1 MISKI
6 NNKIIQIEINFSFMY
21 IEFIFI
27 FININLIISLI
38 QEIIIKLNK
47 IKLKNLFW
55 NVQTISINR
64 LILYEKIKRR
74 IINKII
80 TDTIKELVIFFTS
93 SEEFNFILLV
103 SFKNNFINNHQFLYF

>member
-1 MISKI
+1 MDL
-6 NNKIIQIEINFSFMY
+6 ER
-21 IEFIFI
+21 
-27 FININLIISLI
+27 
-38 QEIIIKLNK
+38 
-47 IKLKNLFW
+47 LKNLFW
-55 NVQTISINR
+55 NDQTFSINR

-93 SEEFNFILLV
+93 SGEFNFTSLA